1 MNIAKHM
8 EAIVIVAAVA
18 LTSAA
23 AFASPA
29 GKGHTGDGEAFGI
42 SKSAT
47 VVVDAKGVSATLN
60 W

>member
-8 EAIVIVAAVA
+8 EAIVIIAAVA

-23 AFASPA
+23 AIASPA
-29 GKGHTGDGEAFGI
+29 GSGHTSDANTASFK
-42 SKSAT
+42 KSAIL
-47 VVVDAKGVSATLN
+47 VVDSKGLAATLA

>member
-29 GKGHTGDGEAFGI
+29 GKGHTGNADAFSI
-42 SKSAT
+42 SNAAT
-47 VVVDAKGVSATLN
+47 LAVDAKGVTATLDS
-60 W
+60 

>member
-8 EAIVIVAAVA
+8 EAILIVGTIV

-23 AFASPA
+23 AIASPA
-29 GKGHTGDGEAFGI
+29 GKGHTGDLGAYSVE
-42 SKSAT
+42 KSAT
-47 VVVDAKGVSATLN
+47 LVVNAKGVSATLD

>member
-1 MNIAKHM
+1 VNIAKHM
-8 EAIVIVAAVA
+8 EAIVIIAAVA

-29 GKGHTGDGEAFGI
+29 GKAHTGDAGAF
-42 SKSAT
+42 SFNKSAT
-47 VVVDAKGVSATLN
+47 LIVDSKGVAATLN

>member
-18 LTSAA
+18 LTSVA

-29 GKGHTGDGEAFGI
+29 GRGHAAENSFA
-42 SKSAT
+42 KSAT
-47 VVVDAKGVSATLN
+47 VVVSSKGVTATLD

>member
-1 MNIAKHM
+1 MKIAKHM

-29 GKGHTGDGEAFGI
+29 GKAHTGDGI

-47 VVVDAKGVSATLN
+47 LVVNGKGVSATLD

>member
-23 AFASPA
+23 AIASPA
-29 GKGHTGDGEAFGI
+29 GRWHTGDAAETSIGN
-42 SKSAT
+42 SDT
-47 VVVDAKGVSATLN
+47 LVVNGKGLTATLA

>member
-29 GKGHTGDGEAFGI
+29 GKGHTGDAGN
-42 SKSAT
+42 SAT
-47 VVVDAKGVSATLN
+47 LVVSAKGVSATLD

>member
-29 GKGHTGDGEAFGI
+29 GSGHASDANASSFG
-42 SKSAT
+42 KAPAL
-47 VVVDAKGVSATLN
+47 VVIGKGVAATLA

>member
-29 GKGHTGDGEAFGI
+29 GKGHTGELGAYSAE
-42 SKSAT
+42 KSAT
-47 VVVDAKGVSATLN
+47 LVVNAKGVSATLD